1 MNVSQYSSSLDGAT
15 LVDVNPQYTL
25 DNLSDRIPDNLAV
38 TNSLVYNLLRCVPG
52 ERARIFEPSYGS
64 MWLHFIHE
72 PIADITAKKME
83 IYMIQSLA
91 KWIPQ
96 IKLDKQNTY
105 ISVAP
110 DLPGYYVSLQ
120 FSSPYSIG
128 TAVVSFN
135 LSV

>member
-1 MNVSQYSSSLDGAT
+1 MNISKYTVSLSGAT
-15 LVDVNPQYTL
+15 LVDINPQFTR
-25 DNLSDRIPDNLAV
+25 DNLPDRIPDNLAV
-38 TNSLVYNLLRCVPG
+38 TNSLVHNLLKCTPG

-83 IYMIQSLA
+83 IYMIQALA

-96 IKLDKQNTY
+96 ITLDRQNTY

-110 DLPGYYVSLQ
+110 DLPGYYVSIQ
-120 FSSPYSIG
+120 FSSPYSVG
-128 TAVVSFN
+128 TSLVSFN